1 MHDWLQEEEIDV
13 EAMIE
18 AIASLLN
25 LYENSEKLSQ
35 KINSLETDLKALKS
49 GRKSIKSMFSFKS
62 KDEDLKIIEG
72 EKMNIEKSLQ
82 DLEGVV
88 KLATYNIDSYIEY
101 FKVEKLAGY
110 YHNLKL
116 FADLQKANSSKINE
130 LWECVGQ
137 DKNVRALDSEV
148 YNN

>member
-18 AIASLLN
+18 AIASLQN

-72 EKMNIEKSLQ
+72 EKMNFEKSLQ

-116 FADLQKANSSKINE
+116 FAELQKANSLKINE

>member
-35 KINSLETDLKALKS
+35 KINTLETDLKALKS